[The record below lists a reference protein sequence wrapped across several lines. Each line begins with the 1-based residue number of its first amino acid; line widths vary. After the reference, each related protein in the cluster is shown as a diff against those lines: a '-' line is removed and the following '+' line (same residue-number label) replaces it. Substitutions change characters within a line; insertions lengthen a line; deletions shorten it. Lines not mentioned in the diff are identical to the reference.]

1 MGKRLMEVAD
11 KVETY
16 LVSHAS
22 VTGPGAVPQ
31 QPMNKKERGQSRPP
45 AGPKAFAFWKAN
57 TTARQ
62 VIEWRV
68 ADLIKHANAY
78 NGIQFSELVT
88 ELYRNPAISQTWK
101 AGETP
106 EDQAEHEAFSKM
118 CRLIAQDIL
127 ATNPGASFFVTVNPK
142 PLKDLDEEDDATP
155 LVKHG
160 AKHHRNRRYTYEHTA
175 RKRYE
180 RVKEI
185 QAAENCTKSAA
196 VGVMADEEDIGMSTA
211 WECIRFCEKGDVA

>member
-1 MGKRLMEVAD
+1 MNVERMAEEV
-11 KVETY
+11 ERY
-16 LVSHAS
+16 LTTHAS

-31 QPMNKKERGQSRPP
+31 EPMARKAKGSSRPP
-45 AGPKAFAFWKAN
+45 AGNKAFAFWEKNRIA
-57 TTARQ
+57 ADF
-62 VIEWRV
+62 IEWRV
-68 ADLIKHANAY
+68 ADLIKHDD
-78 NGIQFSELVT
+78 IRFSEVIL
-88 ELYRNPAISQTWK
+88 ELYRNPAIIQAWK

-106 EDQAEHEAFSKM
+106 EDVFEGVVFNTL
-118 CRLIAQDIL
+118 CRLVAQDIL

-155 LVKHG
+155 LIKSG

-196 VGVMADEEDIGMSTA
+196 VGVMADECGIGMSTA
-211 WECIRFCEKGDVA
+211 WEQVTFAEKGDVA

>member
-1 MGKRLMEVAD
+1 MNVERMAEEV
-11 KVETY
+11 ERY
-16 LVSHAS
+16 LLAHAPL
-22 VTGPGAVPQ
+22 VGPGPPPSE
-31 QPMNKKERGQSRPP
+31 PMGRRHKGSSRPP
-45 AGPKAFAFWKAN
+45 ASPKAFAFWEAN
-57 TTARQ
+57 RIAADF
-62 VIEWRV
+62 IEWRV
-68 ADLIKHANAY
+68 GDITRHNNAY
-78 NGIQFSELVT
+78 AGIQFSELVT
-88 ELYRNPAISQTWK
+88 ELYRNPAISQAWK

-106 EDQAEHEAFSKM
+106 EDQAEQEAFEKM

-142 PLKDLDEEDDATP
+142 PLRDLDEEDDATP
-155 LVKHG
+155 LQKHG

-196 VGVMADEEDIGMSTA
+196 VGMMADEEDIGASTA
-211 WECIRFCEKGDVA
+211 WDCVKFCEKGDVA